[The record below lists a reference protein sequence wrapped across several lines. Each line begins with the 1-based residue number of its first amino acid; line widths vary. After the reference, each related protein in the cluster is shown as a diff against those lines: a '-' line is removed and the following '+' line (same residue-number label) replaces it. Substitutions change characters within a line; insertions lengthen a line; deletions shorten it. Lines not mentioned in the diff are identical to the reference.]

1 MRRRSVLTGIAAASA
16 IGLAG
21 CAGVPTDGTGESDAP
36 SVAEGFAGDATGD
49 ADGDDTEGT
58 PEPDRP
64 GCEVESAVID
74 VDVGGETRE
83 FETAATVPYPASP
96 AAVGEASS
104 AEETV
109 SVEEAAI
116 ADYVPAFEEAYLTHE
131 ILCDRT
137 GSGHV
142 LSVDYRTDRIE
153 GFDRDGGG
161 RLVYLRYA
169 GGATAGVDGD
179 GGMWQAD
186 IGFSA
191 VLYAVDATGA
201 ARVELDDPRDRSR
214 SEIRSELPNPVEA
227 GDLVAVFE

>member
-16 IGLAG
+16 VGLAG
-21 CAGVPTDGTGESDAP
+21 CAGVPTSGSGGSDAS
-36 SVAEGFAGDATGD
+36 SVVEGFEGD
-49 ADGDDTEGT
+49 ADSDGT
-58 PEPDRP
+58 DGSLEPDRP
-64 GCEVESAVID
+64 KCEVESTAIE

-83 FETAATVPYPASP
+83 FETAATVPYPDP
-96 AAVGEASS
+96 PEASAES
-104 AEETV
+104 A
-109 SVEEAAI
+109 SVDEAAI
-116 ADYVPAFEEAYLTHE
+116 VDYVPAFEETYLTHE

-137 GSGHV
+137 GSGHI

-153 GFDRDGGG
+153 AFDRHGGG

-169 GGATAGVDGD
+169 GGATAGVDD

-201 ARVELDDPRDRSR
+201 ARVELDDPRERSR
-214 SEIRSELPNPVEA
+214 SEIRSDLPDPVEV
-227 GDLVAVFE
+227 GDLVAVFG